1 MGGMKC
7 PARSGSAAA
16 CGSLNF
22 MHNSPAFAADFIS
35 GLTRSIAG
43 IRGPALG
50 TIKSMAMLKAM
61 ERPGSAKH
69 FKNFGQRERI

>member
-1 MGGMKC
+1 MGGTKC

-22 MHNSPAFAADFIS
+22 MHNSPAFAADFIG

-43 IRGPALG
+43 IEIAITGMEGKWEISQNR
-50 TIKSMAMLKAM
+50 SVEDMLA
-61 ERPGSAKH
+61 
-69 FKNFGQRERI
+69 